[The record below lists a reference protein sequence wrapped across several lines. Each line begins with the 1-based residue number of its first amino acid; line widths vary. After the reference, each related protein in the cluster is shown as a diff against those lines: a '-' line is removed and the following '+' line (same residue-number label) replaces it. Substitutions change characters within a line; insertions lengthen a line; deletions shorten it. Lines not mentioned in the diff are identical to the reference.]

1 MCDSM
6 VKMDIFVTYVE
17 RILNLVGTS
26 LIKRVLDSQ
35 GPVHPL
41 GLSQDYCQNN
51 KDFSDVW

>member
-51 KDFSDVW
+51 KDFSDV